1 MQDSE
6 EQITIP
12 VSQAEDNK
20 SVNDMVVKLDGT
32 KLDIS
37 RKVTYS
43 GEQKMY
49 GQSLVSPDNTLLVQA
64 NLKLIGDI

>member
-20 SVNDMVVKLDGT
+20 SVTDMVVKLDGT
-32 KLDIS
+32 K
-37 RKVTYS
+37 T
-43 GEQKMY
+43 
-49 GQSLVSPDNTLLVQA
+49 
-64 NLKLIGDI
+64 

>member
-43 GEQKMY
+43 GEQ
-49 GQSLVSPDNTLLVQA
+49 S
-64 NLKLIGDI
+64 